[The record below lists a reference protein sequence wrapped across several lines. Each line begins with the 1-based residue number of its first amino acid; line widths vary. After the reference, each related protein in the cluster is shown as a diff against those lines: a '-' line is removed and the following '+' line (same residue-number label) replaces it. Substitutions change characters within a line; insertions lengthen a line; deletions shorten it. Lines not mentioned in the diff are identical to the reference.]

1 MVLSLPSPHPTY
13 YCYLYA
19 NTIPEFLKPLNICV
33 NNTLIA
39 EFGLFSHFLVNVSG
53 GEGVRVRMAAFKT
66 HGCDS
71 GRVNNNSSSSQ
82 QSHRQRRRFSERM
95 RGAAL
100 SLSKGRKGATTFP
113 RAHTAESVD
122 EIVCMHKQWL

>member
-19 NTIPEFLKPLNICV
+19 NTIPEFLKPVNICV

-53 GEGVRVRMAAFKT
+53 REGVRVRMAAFKT

-71 GRVNNNSSSSQ
+71 GKENNNSSSLQ
-82 QSHRQRRRFSERM
+82 KTIRQCHRVILNRNHTVFYFLCS
-95 RGAAL
+95 
-100 SLSKGRKGATTFP
+100 SLSN
-113 RAHTAESVD
+113 
-122 EIVCMHKQWL
+122 